1 MKQEF
6 VFAIFVLF
14 LEKPGKKY
22 RADVLILNWQA
33 HVKVLAVLKEKNVTR
48 KSHLGHAPIRS
59 IITTKI
65 HEDALEITYTI
76 LKTYTVACPN
86 VIEAPHNHDKQ
97 YFLENA
103 VHTNP
108 GFVLYW
114 SRGYKGKLIFWF
126 YLHLT
131 TKVS

>member
-1 MKQEF
+1 M
-6 VFAIFVLF
+6 
-14 LEKPGKKY
+14 
-22 RADVLILNWQA
+22 
-33 HVKVLAVLKEKNVTR
+33 KEKNVTR

-59 IITTKI
+59 IISTKI
-65 HEDALEITYTI
+65 HENALEITYTI

-86 VIEAPHNHDKQ
+86 VIEAPQNHDKQ

-103 VHTNP
+103 VNTNP

-114 SRGYKGKLIFWF
+114 SRGYIGKLIFWF